1 MSGGASAISLRP
13 GGAGLSLRP
22 GGAGTGAPGVFA
34 AFAMGS
40 SPQVGHPGRDH
51 RAPNAAPPARTSD
64 VPTASE
70 TWGK

>member
-22 GGAGTGAPGVFA
+22 GGAGTGGPSVFA

-40 SPQVGHPGRDH
+40 RPQVGHPGRDH
-51 RAPNAAPPARTSD
+51 RAPNAAPPRTNFRC
-64 VPTASE
+64 ANRE
-70 TWGK
+70 